1 MDQIIDGVRY
11 NTETAHRIAHG
22 GPPDGFAGWEMYQTP
37 GGAFFMVLT
46 DYDGESQRIEP
57 YKGAAALAF
66 LANHADFPEPL
77 VVDWEQDEDEDEER
91 RFTIRIPRRLA
102 NRVERAAKE
111 RNLSFNSYAMRC
123 FEQCVVGERRVAR
136 WAAGQHAGATN
147 TGK

>member
-1 MDQIIDGVRY
+1 MFV
-11 NTETAHRIAHG
+11 APACW
-22 GPPDGFAGWEMYQTP
+22 PA
-37 GGAFFMVLT
+37 

-123 FEQCVVGERRVAR
+123 FEQCVVGDRRVAR
-136 WAAGQHAGATN
+136 LQPRRKVRRLANDAALLRLP
-147 TGK
+147 